1 MSLDGKWFRAASL
14 DTELHETRLALNQ
27 HRLRNEMIRSL
38 LRKKLPASRLALTI
52 GLSGSLL
59 ALNAARAQQVSDPA
73 SSQAPETAPAER
85 VVVTGSNIPT
95 SEDVGEA
102 PVDTVDQATRD
113 VTGQEDVESVLLRSN
128 PAISSGGNN
137 IGSNDAS
144 TQSIQ
149 GASTITIHGLPTLI
163 LLNGRRLTDASAE
176 AAGAGS
182 FSDVNLFP
190 SALVKRI
197 EVLKDGASAIYGS
210 EAIGGVVNVI
220 LDQDF
225 NGFDFSARYGFTEK
239 SDIKDQRFSGIVG
252 ISDDKTHFVIGAEYV
267 NQDPVFNRDR
277 DFSNPSFGTSYFG
290 GAVRFAGGAAFLKN
304 PGVVSPNDIYPV
316 GSVAVPTAVG
326 ANPLP
331 AAYTQNASI
340 GTVFNLSGATTI
352 TLDQNRTNV
361 VASGDRELIGKH
373 VVAFVDFLYSSD
385 YSQHYLN
392 AQPLST
398 NSNFGVTIPYGSPYN
413 PFNQTLDSDL
423 ASNNGT
429 TVNNR
434 FTALPRVFRDDTNF
448 YRIVAG
454 LKGEIIPDYNYE
466 IAFNSSRDF
475 DTFTNPNLVLLEQL
489 DQGIAGG
496 FNADG
501 TAAPAVF
508 NNAGVLVTP
517 AGKYSMVG
525 QAGNQHLQPA
535 LDFFSTGNSA
545 AQLAGITG
553 TSVNVFETKFQGVDG
568 KITAFP
574 FKLPAGPV
582 GFAAG
587 GEYRHEFL
595 HAAADPAVF
604 VDAAQPANI
613 NIGRDVFA
621 GFGEVR
627 IPIVGPDMK
636 IPGVYSFDIDG
647 AVRFENYSES
657 GSDTVSKAGLTFRP
671 IKDIALR
678 GTYSA
683 SFIAPTLYQTNGPT
697 TIGATAPVDLLG
709 NGNEEQGNEVAGSNP
724 NLSNTRAD
732 NYTAGIVLSPHQV
745 PGLTANVDF
754 FHVEEHG
761 VVGAITAPQIFGS
774 VDQLGAASP
783 FAGLLHLGG
792 INGPTGV
799 YQPGLSP
806 GHILAGNVADY
817 TVSVNDQNLGG
828 SRLSGLDF
836 GLHYNHDFSKFGQVG
851 LGVDGT
857 YYLQYKTQT
866 TSGTEMYDVIGFYQ
880 GGADQIAQTVFQYHL
895 TPQVSYSIAGFTAS
909 AIGNYDPS
917 LRDATGPGSID
928 PTPGLGGYNV
938 DKNHELP
945 KIRDYFTVD
954 LLFSYEFNYHPPESA
969 PVPAPKEGKDG
980 KGGGKEVATSKSMA
994 SDMLAL
1000 KLLDGLKV
1008 SFGIDDVNNARP
1020 PFIAGSADATN
1031 TDAGIYD
1038 PFQRRYY
1045 ITLSKKF

>member
-1 MSLDGKWFRAASL
+1 
-14 DTELHETRLALNQ
+14 
-27 HRLRNEMIRSL
+27 MIRSL
-38 LRKKLPASRLALTI
+38 LGKKFPVSRLALTL
-52 GLSGSLL
+52 GLSSSLL
-59 ALNAARAQQVSDPA
+59 ALGNVAAQQVSNPTT
-73 SSQAPETAPAER
+73 SQAPETAEADR
-85 VVVTGSNIPT
+85 VTITGSNIPT
-95 SEDVGEA
+95 SEEVGEA
-102 PVDTVDQATRD
+102 PVDTVTQAVRD

-128 PAISSGGNN
+128 PAISSGGANV
-137 IGSNDAS
+137 GSNDAS
-144 TQSIQ
+144 TQSLQ
-149 GASTITIHGLPTLI
+149 GASSISIHGLPTLV

-220 LDQDF
+220 LDQEF
-225 NGFDFSARYGFTEK
+225 NGFDFSTRYGFTEK
-239 SDIKDQRFSGIVG
+239 ADIKDQRFSGIIG
-252 ISDDKTHFVIGAEYV
+252 FGDDKTHFVIGAEYV
-267 NQDPVFNRDR
+267 NQDPIFNRQR

-290 GAVRFAGGAAFLKN
+290 GAVRFEGGVPFLKN
-304 PGVVSPNDIYPV
+304 AGVASPNDIYAV
-316 GSVAVPTAVG
+316 GSVPIPTTVG
-326 ANPLP
+326 VNALP
-331 AAYTQNASI
+331 AAYTENDSI
-340 GTVFNLSGATTI
+340 SRVFNLSGATTI

-361 VASGDRELIGKH
+361 VASGDRELIGKN
-373 VVAFVDFLYSSD
+373 VIAFVDFLYSSD

-398 NSNFGVTIPYGSPYN
+398 NSNFGVSIPYGAPYN
-413 PFNQTLDSDL
+413 PFAGTLDSTNQNDI
-423 ASNNGT
+423 

-454 LKGEIIPDYNYE
+454 LKGEIIKDYNYE

-475 DTFTNPNLVLLEQL
+475 DTFTNPNLVLLGQL
-489 DQGIAGG
+489 DQAIAGG

-508 NNAGVLVTP
+508 TPAGVLVTP

-525 QAGNQHLQPA
+525 QAGNLHLQPA
-535 LDFFSTGNSA
+535 LDFFSTANTP

-568 KITAFP
+568 KVTAFP
-574 FKLPAGPV
+574 FSLPGGPV

-627 IPIVGPDMK
+627 VPIFGPDMK
-636 IPGVYSFDIDG
+636 IPGAYSLDIDG

-657 GSDTVSKAGLTFRP
+657 GSDTVAKAGFTFRP
-671 IKDIALR
+671 IKDVALR

-683 SFIAPTLYQTNGPT
+683 SFIAPTLYETNGPT

-709 NGNEEQGNEVAGSNP
+709 NGNSEQGNGVSGSNP
-724 NLSNTRAD
+724 NLGNTRAD
-732 NYTAGIVLSPHQV
+732 NYTAGVVLSPHYV
-745 PGLTANVDF
+745 PGLTLNLDF
-754 FHVEEHG
+754 FHIEEHG
-761 VVGAITAPQIFGS
+761 VVGSVGAPTILGS

-792 INGPTGV
+792 QNGPTGV
-799 YQPGLSP
+799 YQPSLFP
-806 GHILAGNVADY
+806 GHVLAGNVADY
-817 TVSVNDQNLGG
+817 TVVSDLQNLGG
-828 SRLSGLDF
+828 QRITGFDF
-836 GLHYNHDFSKFGQVG
+836 GAHYIHDFGKFGEAN
-851 LGVDGT
+851 LGIDGT
-857 YYLQYKTQT
+857 YYTQYKTQLN
-866 TSGTEMYDVIGFYQ
+866 SGTVFYNVIGFYQ
-880 GGADQIAQTVFQYHL
+880 GGADQVAQTVFQYHL
-895 TPQVSYSIAGFTAS
+895 TPQVSYSWYGFTAS

-954 LLFSYEFNYHPPESA
+954 LLFSYEFGLNRPA
-969 PVPAPKEGKDG
+969 PDAPPAPKDGKDRVVSGKDG
-980 KGGGKEVATSKSMA
+980 KDGKTVATSQQMAKSMFTTR
-994 SDMLAL
+994 
-1000 KLLDGLKV
+1000 LLDGLKI

-1020 PFIAGSADATN
+1020 PFIAGSGDATN
-1031 TDAGIYD
+1031 TDASLYD
-1038 PFQRRYY
+1038 PYQRRYY
-1045 ITLSKKF
+1045 IVVSKKF